1 MDPHVRL
8 TRAAQLLTEYK
19 RMEKRLESQ
28 KQILKT
34 AQENQKMLEKKMLSE
49 GKDLEKLDGISLLN
63 LWHSIRASKDLAREK
78 EMQEYLAAKMK
89 YEEATVT
96 VQQLEADIRSIENKL
111 QSVENPVQEYQEALK
126 AKENYLLKSGN
137 TTIQRIF
144 DLDEKLGRLQ
154 AEKQELLEARAAGQ
168 SAGSGL
174 ARVADILN
182 SASGWGA
189 LDIVGGG
196 LLITAIKHSRINDA
210 NRELKKT
217 QALLQRFQR
226 ELEDVNLND
235 TIGISKL
242 SIAADFLLDGL
253 LFDLIAQSQINNA
266 KERVRKA
273 ADKVEQI
280 NKNLEDLLAQ
290 NQQQIEALVVNRNKI
305 IEEG

>member
-1 MDPHVRL
+1 MDPHERL

-96 VQQLEADIRSIENKL
+96 VQQLEADIRSIDNKL
-111 QSVENPVQEYQEALK
+111 KFLGNPVQEYQEALK
-126 AKENYLLKSGN
+126 DKENYLLKSGN
-137 TTIQRIF
+137 PTIQRIF
-144 DLDEKLGRLQ
+144 ELDEKLGRLQ
-154 AEKQELLEARAAGQ
+154 AEKQELQEARAAGQ

-182 SASGWGA
+182 SARGWGA

-196 LLITAIKHSRINDA
+196 LLVTAIKHSRINDA

-217 QALLQRFQR
+217 RALMQRFQR